1 MCTPSSRGPPPSES
15 KKTDEQPLLVR
26 YIIRSLVVIEVNIT
40 RSQQSCLQSH
50 LTLLVVCCRFP
61 PVCIDVDTLIKGVEE
76 GQLAVRRALTP
87 YAGSVPPAAVSDSPQ
102 SSSRASESASLDM
115 LESLASAE
123 LDDESGSSGD
133 ESDEEEG
140 QSRAKLQ
147 ERYKWLLQQRAALQQ
162 QLEKLQ
168 NGRQTKQKES
178 T

>member
-15 KKTDEQPLLVR
+15 NITDEHPLLVR
-26 YIIRSLVVIEVNIT
+26 HIKCSLVVTEASVIW
-40 RSQQSCLQSH
+40 RQQSCVPSH

-61 PVCIDVDTLIKGVEE
+61 PVCIDADTLIKGVQE

-102 SSSRASESASLDM
+102 SISRASESESLNM

-123 LDDESGSSGD
+123 LNDESGSSAD
-133 ESDEEEG
+133 DSDEEDS

-168 NGRQTKQKES
+168 SGRQTKKES